1 MWYRVYWNQDYEYVS
16 NRDAVETEGQLNDL
30 FIQRSGSERS
40 FKLGRQT
47 VVWGETVGN
56 SVLDII
62 NSSEFRDFTIID
74 IEDARLSRPW
84 DYFDSANNSSLSTFV
99 NLYPEFNPAPIRG
112 SPLFLTPVSTC
123 RTTTATED
131 PD

>member
-1 MWYRVYWNQDYEYVS
+1 MRNG
-16 NRDAVETEGQLNDL
+16 DAVETEGQLNDL
-30 FIQRSGSERS
+30 FIQRSSGKHS

-62 NSSEFRDFTIID
+62 NNSEFRDFTIID
-74 IEDARLSRPW
+74 IEDARLSQAMLVW

-99 NLYPEFNPAPIRG
+99 NLYPEFNPAPYAAARC
-112 SPLFLTPVSTC
+112 FLTPVSTC
-123 RTTTATED
+123 RTTTAREG